1 MSAVSLF
8 LITIAGIFLI
18 GVIGEVVFERTGIPD
33 VVWLI
38 LVGIVLGPMSGLV
51 DRSQLTEIAPYFGA
65 ITLVIVLFDGGSGLR
80 LRELTHAAPRATLL
94 ALVGFLL
101 SAGAVA
107 AASMGAARLGML
119 PESWGW
125 LHGIMLGSILG
136 GSSSVVIMPALAMAR
151 LEASVSNLVNLES
164 ALTDVL
170 CVVVTAATV
179 RIAVVG
185 TTDAAQAAA
194 TLGEAFAVGLGI
206 GVTAG
211 LLALLALR
219 ALRRSSH
226 AYPLILGAL
235 LIVYVLIDHVGG
247 SAPLG
252 ILAMAVLVGNAPAL
266 SKAVGLA
273 RSARL
278 SRGVEHAHDQITFI
292 VKSFFFVFIGAMLG
306 PPWPLVGLGAILGVV
321 LLGARIPAVLGATAG
336 SGMKGAERGLVT
348 VSMPRGMAAGVLAL
362 LPTQAGIEGTEQVPV
377 VAFASVFMTILVFA
391 GGFPLF
397 KRRLIPAGATGE
409 PGPRE
414 GEVAAAGADEDAE
427 AGPGP
432 APPGRDEPPRSREQ
446 TRPLPSPHDTACR
459 QSGRCQP
466 HASACRRAG
475 RGLRVP
481 SPP

>member
-51 DRSQLTEIAPYFGA
+51 DRSQLTGIAPYFGA

-80 LRELTHAAPRATLL
+80 LKELTHAAPRATVL
-94 ALVGFLL
+94 ALVGFVL
-101 SAGAVA
+101 SAGTVA
-107 AASMGAARLGML
+107 AASVGAARLGML
-119 PESWGW
+119 PDSWGW

-136 GSSSVVIMPALAMAR
+136 GSSSVVIMPALAKAK
-151 LEASVSNLVNLES
+151 LDASISNLVNLES

-170 CVVVTAATV
+170 CVVVTDATV
-179 RIAVVG
+179 RIAVAG
-185 TTDAAQAAA
+185 TTDAVGAAA
-194 TLGEAFAVGLGI
+194 TLGQAFAVGLGI

-219 ALRRSSH
+219 ALRGSSH

-252 ILAMAVLVGNAPAL
+252 ILAMAVLVGNAPSL

-273 RSARL
+273 RSVRL

-306 PPWPLVGLGAILGVV
+306 PPWPLVALGAALGVI
-321 LLGARIPAVLGATAG
+321 LLGARIPAVFGATAG
-336 SGMKGAERGLVT
+336 ASMKGAERGLVT

-362 LPTQAGIEGTEQVPV
+362 LPTQAGIEGTEQLPV

-397 KRRLIPAGATGE
+397 KRRLAPPGASARAE
-409 PGPRE
+409 PKEQVAPSGTDPPSCTEGSGPTADPSPIDSAVSRE
-414 GEVAAAGADEDAE
+414 GE
-427 AGPGP
+427 
-432 APPGRDEPPRSREQ
+432 RE
-446 TRPLPSPHDTACR
+446 
-459 QSGRCQP
+459 
-466 HASACRRAG
+466 
-475 RGLRVP
+475 
-481 SPP
+481 